1 MKSTRI
7 LHAVIVFIA
16 LEIVNVF
23 VNILPAA
30 RADMPQA
37 KRSYFTRAG
46 IFNLILA
53 AACLV
58 YAYA

>member
-7 LHAVIVFIA
+7 LHAAVVFIA
-16 LEIVNVF
+16 LEVVNTF
-23 VNILPAA
+23 VNILPAV
-30 RADMPQA
+30 RAGTPQA

-53 AACLV
+53 TACLV
-58 YAYA
+58 YAYP